1 MSRIGYIL
9 RCVAGMDYKNLFL
22 TVNRVHKKSG
32 KARIP
37 LFVDIVKCGFRY
49 GAGYKDYELL
59 EWWNLNAAQ
68 RATYITRGVNN
79 TLINKCNDPD
89 ERHVLHNKDEFNTI
103 FADTLGRKWIKF
115 AGASFEDFEKFLEGL
130 DTILIKPNDANC
142 GHGIQ
147 KLSVKDFPD
156 ARSLFDHLATTG
168 CDISEE
174 YIIQHPEMSR
184 MYPCSVNTIR
194 VVTILD
200 EQGQS
205 HIMYAAVRLGNEGRI
220 VDNINAGGLSAPVDL
235 ETGILSKI
243 AFDKNFNYYEE
254 HPYTG
259 VKIIGF
265 QIPMWEEAK
274 ALVLNSAK
282 RIPKLRYVGWDV
294 AITEKGPVFVE
305 ANHHPGHDIIQM
317 PRHTPDKIGMLPE
330 FKKYVNI

>member
-1 MSRIGYIL
+1 
-9 RCVAGMDYKNLFL
+9 
-22 TVNRVHKKSG
+22 
-32 KARIP
+32 
-37 LFVDIVKCGFRY
+37 
-49 GAGYKDYELL
+49 
-59 EWWNLNAAQ
+59 
-68 RATYITRGVNN
+68 
-79 TLINKCNDPD
+79 
-89 ERHVLHNKDEFNTI
+89 VLHNKDEFNTL

-156 ARSLFDHLATTG
+156 NRSLFDHLATTG
-168 CDISEE
+168 CDIAEE
-174 YIIQHPEMSR
+174 YIIQHPEMSK

-200 EQGQS
+200 EAGES

-274 ALVLNSAK
+274 ALVLDSAK